1 MNTVQRIFKNTAAL
15 LAAQG
20 FMLGSQVVIALLI
33 GRQFGAEGDDQYG
46 KFATALAYAL
56 FFNFGTSLGYT
67 TVVIREVSR
76 AKELAGKYYGN
87 VIAARLF
94 LMGIGYAILVLVVH
108 FFGDGI
114 GLDSDVRFLIY
125 FLALYTA
132 SILIGDINRA
142 IFRAFEKMEY
152 ETITLIIREA
162 LRTSLG
168 LIAILVYE
176 DLRLLAVAFLL
187 PGFLDVIISM
197 LLCRKNFIKPRLE
210 VDWRF
215 QWQTIK
221 LALPIAM
228 LTIFG
233 VINARADT
241 VMLADW
247 EGEEVVGWYNA
258 AVMFAFGLKP
268 LQLMFM
274 SALLPLA
281 SVYYISSKDMLKIL
295 YEKAVKI
302 MVILGLPMA
311 IGLCML
317 ADRFILLLWG
327 TEFEK
332 SGIVLQI
339 LAWDIFLV
347 YLGGPLGQILV
358 AMNRQKQMALVIPA
372 GAALN
377 VAMNAILIPHYSYK
391 GAAIATLISGVAI
404 GIAYFYL
411 VSKHLTI
418 LPVHKILIS
427 PLIAG
432 ATMAGF
438 IHLCGDL
445 NLAIIIIGSVVIYFV
460 MLYVARGISKE
471 DIEMIKQL
479 RKRPSSGASSDS
491 GG

>member
-87 VIAARLF
+87 VLAARLF

-152 ETITLIIREA
+152 ETITVIIREA

-215 QWQTIK
+215 HLVIEIERFDFQLDLSRAEHVAIEGAFCFAGDGHPPASPV
-221 LALPIAM
+221 LAMVSSSRNGMMFCSARRRSIASESSSGSKKM
-228 LTIFG
+228 T
-233 VINARADT
+233 
-241 VMLADW
+241 W
-247 EGEEVVGWYNA
+247 
-258 AVMFAFGLKP
+258 
-268 LQLMFM
+268 
-274 SALLPLA
+274 LPLD
-281 SVYYISSKDMLKIL
+281 SNLNGTRTSPS
-295 YEKAVKI
+295 
-302 MVILGLPMA
+302 
-311 IGLCML
+311 
-317 ADRFILLLWG
+317 RFS
-327 TEFEK
+327 TTAF
-332 SGIVLQI
+332 
-339 LAWDIFLV
+339 
-347 YLGGPLGQILV
+347 
-358 AMNRQKQMALVIPA
+358 
-372 GAALN
+372 
-377 VAMNAILIPHYSYK
+377 
-391 GAAIATLISGVAI
+391 
-404 GIAYFYL
+404 
-411 VSKHLTI
+411 
-418 LPVHKILIS
+418 
-427 PLIAG
+427 
-432 ATMAGF
+432 
-438 IHLCGDL
+438 
-445 NLAIIIIGSVVIYFV
+445 
-460 MLYVARGISKE
+460 
-471 DIEMIKQL
+471 
-479 RKRPSSGASSDS
+479 
-491 GG
+491 